1 MSTSNLITLP
11 VDIKRIERENV
22 EIYILTNRK
31 PISLEDSKLQIDSF
45 FSVN

>member
-31 PISLEDSKLQIDSF
+31 PISLEDSKLQIDYF